1 MTAAFFRLLAVC
13 VLGLT
18 LLGCSTSAP
27 IKDVDAA
34 TINHQLSHEQVRMAI
49 IEAGAQRGWVMS
61 DYNDDE
67 LHAELYVRQHYAKVR
82 IPYST
87 DGFAIHYMASDNLEL
102 SRDGK
107 RIHRNYNRWVNN
119 LRHDIQ
125 MNIQVKALQ
134 P

>member
-1 MTAAFFRLLAVC
+1 MTAAFSRLLALC
-13 VLGLT
+13 VLSLT

-107 RIHRNYNRWVNN
+107 RIHRNYNRWVSN

>member
-1 MTAAFFRLLAVC
+1 MTTAFSKLLAAC
-13 VLGLT
+13 IIGLT

-27 IKDVDAA
+27 IKDFDAA

-87 DGFAIHYMASDNLEL
+87 DGFSIHYMASDNLEL

>member
-1 MTAAFFRLLAVC
+1 MNFSIVKCIAVC
-13 VLGLT
+13 ALGLT
-18 LLGCSTSAP
+18 LMGCSTSAP
-27 IKDVDAA
+27 INDVQAA

-49 IEAGAQRGWVMS
+49 IEAGAQRGWAMS
-61 DYNDDE
+61 DYSDDE

-87 DGFAIHYMASDNLEL
+87 EGFSIYYVASDNLDL

>member
-1 MTAAFFRLLAVC
+1 MTAAFFRLLALC
-13 VLGLT
+13 VLSLT